1 MQNSL
6 DQFYTKEAIAK
17 LCWNHLIDTISFS
30 IDKNIENLF
39 FLEPSAGKGA
49 FYNLMPEHRRIGMDL
64 EPKCDGVKLQDFLKN
79 RKNRV

>member
-6 DQFYTKEAIAK
+6 DQFYTKEIIAK
-17 LCWNHLIDTISFS
+17 LCWNHLIETISSLDKS
-30 IDKNIENLF
+30 INDLF

-64 EPKCDGVKLQDFLKN
+64 EPKCAGVKLQDF
-79 RKNRV
+79 